1 MDRFGRSAGLTAAAV
16 VGLGLGGCA
25 SEAPSA
31 GDLLPSADS
40 LTTLPPLSGTLVVGT
55 PTEVYT
61 RVARG
66 VLTCWFGASGPL
78 KGQYIYHAQADP
90 PSKGGRAQIAI
101 HTKDKTA
108 KDPRS
113 IRAFR
118 VVIAPGAER
127 TTVDVE
133 NYKFEKPLAM
143 RFRSDVG
150 RWAGKKA
157 GCGDA
162 PMTAGWGAEDGAK
175 TNSSKR
181 KTSKTTLKPKK
192 P

>member
-1 MDRFGRSAGLTAAAV
+1 MSLSVRMVRLTAAAV
-16 VGLGLGGCA
+16 VGLGLVGCA
-25 SEAPSA
+25 SEGPGS
-31 GDLLPSADS
+31 DLLPSADGLS
-40 LTTLPPLSGTLVVGT
+40 ALPPLTGALVVGT

-66 VLTCWFGASGPL
+66 VLNCWFGASGPL
-78 KGQYIYHAQADP
+78 KGQYIYHAEADP
-90 PSKGGRAQIAI
+90 PSKGGRARIAI
-101 HTKDKTA
+101 HTKDKKA

-143 RFRSDVG
+143 RFRADVG
-150 RWAGKKA
+150 RWASNKE

-162 PMTAGWGAEDGAK
+162 PMTAGWTAEHGTKAK
-175 TNSSKR
+175 SKAKSSK
-181 KTSKTTLKPKK
+181 TSQKPKK

>member
-1 MDRFGRSAGLTAAAV
+1 MDCSGRLAGLIASAIV
-16 VGLGLGGCA
+16 GVGLSGCA
-25 SEAPSA
+25 SDAPSA

-40 LTTLPPLSGTLVVGT
+40 LSSLPPLSGTLVVGT

-78 KGQYIYHAQADP
+78 KGRYIYHAQADP

-101 HTKDKTA
+101 HTKDKKA

-127 TTVDVE
+127 TTVDIE
-133 NYKFEKPLAM
+133 NYKFDRALAM
-143 RFRSDVG
+143 RFRSDIG
-150 RWAGKKA
+150 RWAGKKE
-157 GCGDA
+157 GCGDSPVA
-162 PMTAGWGAEDGAK
+162 AGWAAEGGRAAKPGAK
-175 TNSSKR
+175 KMP
-181 KTSKTTLKPKK
+181 KTSAKPKK